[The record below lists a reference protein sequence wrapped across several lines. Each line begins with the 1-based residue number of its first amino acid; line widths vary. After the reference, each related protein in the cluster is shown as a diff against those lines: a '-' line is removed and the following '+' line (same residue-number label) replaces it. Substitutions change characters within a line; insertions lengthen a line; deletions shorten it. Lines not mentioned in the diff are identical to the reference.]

1 MLVIVMVVVVV
12 PVMVVLGEGLRRL
25 RKVNAGFGHFAE
37 IGARFVLFHNCH
49 TVSELLV
56 EISFDD

>member
-1 MLVIVMVVVVV
+1 MVA
-12 PVMVVLGEGLRRL
+12 LGEGLRRL

-37 IGARFVLFHNCH
+37 IRARSVLVHNRH